1 MLLLAAAAV
10 LLYKLIIIGRSDQTR
25 PKIKPVGSYLLMFEP
40 ENKLSCGH
48 KFKIQNTIS
57 NSSTS
62 PFSLIFALKRDDKL
76 RLTRSF
82 FSFIQEIGTKR
93 SLVSETQVY
102 RRNCL
107 RFSCSRKKKKR
118 RVLCN
123 PCREPCKH
131 LPLLF
136 KDRQRIFKRG
146 NAIFQG
152 STHKKSLE

>member
-25 PKIKPVGSYLLMFEP
+25 PKIKPVESYLLRFEP

-82 FSFIQEIGTKR
+82 FSLIQEIGTKR

-107 RFSCSRKKKKR
+107 RFSCSRKKKK
-118 RVLCN
+118 
-123 PCREPCKH
+123 K
-131 LPLLF
+131 
-136 KDRQRIFKRG
+136 K
-146 NAIFQG
+146 NAMCCVCA
-152 STHKKSLE
+152 